1 MVMKTDKKNQVMEKE
16 NISRR
21 NFIRNSTLAAGG
33 LGLAGTNAVAISS
46 SSEKINK
53 EISST
58 MEKKLFFT
66 KEGKF
71 KIVQF
76 TDIHAVSQEGETNHS
91 YDIMNKILDIEKPDF
106 IMYTGDIVTENNPAA
121 LWEKVTGLA
130 SDRNIPF
137 AVVLGNHDSE
147 RDTPRD
153 KVYEI
158 VVGLKGCLNKPKTES
173 TDELFGYTNQVI
185 PVFKSDGSDEKAFL
199 FYLFDSNALSDLPGA
214 SHREDWIRSN
224 QVEWYVDQS
233 KRLTKENG
241 GVPYP
246 ALAFFHIPLIEFGT
260 TYNTPNQ
267 KSFGW
272 RIERECCP
280 PVNSGLFSAFLEC
293 KDVKGVFVGHDHDN
307 DYITYLQGIALGYGR
322 FSGGL
327 NTYHTLCRGARI
339 FELTEGEQTFE
350 TWTRMET
357 GRFLNRITVPNS
369 FISDDPRY
377 KAKP

>member
-1 MVMKTDKKNQVMEKE
+1 MKKENMNRRRFVKSSALAASMLGLTSTNVLAADIPSAKETEKE
-16 NISRR
+16 
-21 NFIRNSTLAAGG
+21 TKP
-33 LGLAGTNAVAISS
+33 SS
-46 SSEKINK
+46 KNK
-53 EISST
+53 LLFN
-58 MEKKLFFT
+58 KDGKL
-66 KEGKF
+66 

-76 TDIHAVSQEGETNHS
+76 TDIHAVNQAGETNHS

-106 IMYTGDIVTENNPAA
+106 VMYTGDIVTESNPAP

-130 SDRNIPF
+130 SERNIPF

-158 VVGLKGCLNKPKTES
+158 IVGLKGCLNEPKTES
-173 TDELFGYTNQVI
+173 IDEVFGYGNQVI
-185 PVFKSDGSDEKAFL
+185 PVFKSDGSGEKAFL
-199 FYLFDSNALSDLPGA
+199 LYLFDSNAVSDLPGA

-224 QVEWYVDQS
+224 QVEWYVSQS
-233 KRLTKENG
+233 RRLTGENG
-241 GVPYP
+241 GVSYP
-246 ALAFFHIPLIEFGT
+246 ALAFFHIPLIEYGVA
-260 TYNTPNQ
+260 YNTPNQ

-272 RIERECCP
+272 RIENEGCP

-307 DYITYLQGIALGYGR
+307 DYVTYLQGIALGYGR

-339 FELTEGEQTFE
+339 IELTEGQQTFE
-350 TWTRMET
+350 TWTCMET
-357 GRFLNRITVPNS
+357 GRFLNRITVPHS
-369 FISDDPRY
+369 FISDEPKY
-377 KAKP
+377 KPYSGSRKKGSSN